1 MLKLSGRIKISHVV
15 IKSEAAFE
23 DIELEAASS
32 VDTRSLCLACFGNA
46 LFAEA
51 LRVTCAIVGIWALHH
66 LWMLGSASCVS
77 VGGSK
82 GEILPSDR
90 VSKACF
96 QSMEMLLNLES
107 SAGSILNMLKSRRFD
122 NTLLL
127 HAGDSVLPASILVYV
142 IEITCSTI

>member
-1 MLKLSGRIKISHVV
+1 M
-15 IKSEAAFE
+15 
-23 DIELEAASS
+23 
-32 VDTRSLCLACFGNA
+32 TR
-46 LFAEA
+46 
-51 LRVTCAIVGIWALHH
+51 AIIGIWALHH

-96 QSMEMLLNLES
+96 QSIEMLLNLES
-107 SAGSILNMLKSRRFD
+107 SAGSILNMLKSRSFD

-127 HAGDSVLPASILVYV
+127 HAGDSVLPSSILVYV
-142 IEITCSTI
+142 MKLLVLKI

>member
-1 MLKLSGRIKISHVV
+1 MV

-23 DIELEAASS
+23 DLELEAASS
-32 VDTRSLCLACFGNA
+32 VDTRSLWFGNA
-46 LFAEA
+46 LFAAA
-51 LRVTCAIVGIWALHH
+51 LRVTRAIIGIWALHH

-96 QSMEMLLNLES
+96 QSIEMLLNLES
-107 SAGSILNMLKSRRFD
+107 SAGSILNMLKSRSFD

-142 IEITCSTI
+142 MKLLVLKI